1 MSLRSALKF
10 LLTLVGIIFLYML
23 FFYIIGPLF
32 HELGHVLMAIIIG
45 VPFEGLSFSF
55 FPGLGP
61 GVNIPKYVPV
71 ESFKYIRYAGGIF
84 SGILLAVGYTF
95 FFISHRKAFTESE
108 WWINYKWWIG
118 WILLFN
124 IVYNFFVSYCEGTHY
139 IEYIDGVIPTETHFL
154 IVIVISLALNFTV
167 SIIFRK
173 RES

>member
-1 MSLRSALKF
+1 MSLKSALKI
-10 LLTLVGIIFLYML
+10 LLTGMGIIFLYML

-45 VPFEGLSFSF
+45 VPFEDLSFGF
-55 FPGLGP
+55 YRLGP
-61 GVNIPKYVPV
+61 DVTIPKYVPV
-71 ESFKYIRYAGGIF
+71 ESLKYVLYAGGIF
-84 SGILLAVGYTF
+84 SGILLAIGYTL

-108 WWINYKWWIG
+108 WWGNYKWWIG

-124 IVYNFFVSYCEGTHY
+124 ILYNLFVSYCEGTRY

-154 IVIVISLALNFTV
+154 IVIVISLALNFTM

-173 RES
+173 REL